1 VDRSAAGVRVTAQ
14 APSSFL
20 GHCDHSCAASPGSP
34 KCCGLYYHIAA
45 LRGAVLPITL
55 GGDLVEVRLQL
66 KNCFGRR
73 IDLQLVGEFAQGI
86 ADIYA
91 LACSLSLACP

>member
-1 VDRSAAGVRVTAQ
+1 MDRLAAGVRVTAQ

-55 GGDLVEVRLQL
+55 GGDLVEVR
-66 KNCFGRR
+66 CSSR
-73 IDLQLVGEFAQGI
+73 ILLVV
-86 ADIYA
+86 
-91 LACSLSLACP
+91 LARYI